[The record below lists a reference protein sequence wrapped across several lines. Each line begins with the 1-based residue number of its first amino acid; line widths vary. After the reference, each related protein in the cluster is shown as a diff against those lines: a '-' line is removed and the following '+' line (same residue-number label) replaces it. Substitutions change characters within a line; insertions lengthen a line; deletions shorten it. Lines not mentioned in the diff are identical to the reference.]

1 MMINLLSRFTQK
13 YYLALTGCLL
23 VAAMSNPS
31 QAVVFQAE
39 NYNNFFD
46 TTPGNSGGAFR
57 NDAVD
62 IEMSTDSGGGYN
74 VGWIA
79 ATEWLVYNNLS
90 IPSSGNY
97 TIRMRVASP
106 SGATAS
112 VDLNGGSIQLG
123 NFAIPATGGWQNWT
137 TVSRTVYI
145 NAGTYSLGVF
155 AQTTGWN
162 FNWIEVVSSG
172 GGTTGLVTVYEH
184 CNYGGWSAGF
194 NTGSFDVNAMN
205 AVGSRNDQ
213 ISSIRVAAG
222 YEAVLY
228 DNWDFTGAS
237 VTIRGDNSC
246 ISNFNDRASSMI
258 VRTAT
263 TTPPPSGFGAVV
275 SEAQFNQMFPNRN
288 PFYTYSGLVAATA
301 SYPAFAGTGD
311 LALKK
316 REAAA
321 ALANFSHETG
331 GLVYVTEIAQGEYC
345 GDWDGNPATCPC
357 APGKRYYGRG
367 PIQLSW
373 NGNYCAAGA
382 ALGLDLRANP
392 DLVQQNAT
400 VAWQTALWFWM
411 TQSGAGFRSSHA
423 SIVGGFG
430 FGETIRTINGALE
443 CNGGNPAQVQSRIN
457 DYQRFLNILGTS
469 AGPGNLGC

>member
-1 MMINLLSRFTQK
+1 MIKLLTQVRH
-13 YYLALTGCLL
+13 LATPALL
-23 VAAMSNPS
+23 LLAAVALPS

-39 NYNNFFD
+39 SYNNFFD
-46 TTPGNSGGAFR
+46 TTPGNTGGAFR

-62 IEMSTDSGGGYN
+62 IEITNDSGGGYN
-74 VGWIA
+74 VGWIE
-79 ATEWLVYNNLS
+79 ATEWLVYNNLT
-90 IPSSGNY
+90 IPTTGNY

-123 NFAIPATGGWQNWT
+123 NFTIPATGGWQNWT
-137 TVSRTVYI
+137 TVSRTVRI
-145 NAGTYSLGVF
+145 NAGTYNLGVF
-155 AQTTGWN
+155 AQTNGWN
-162 FNWIEVVSSG
+162 FNWIEVVGSG
-172 GGTTGLVTVYEH
+172 GGTTGLVTVYEN

-194 NTGSFDVNAMN
+194 NTGSFDVNALT
-205 AVGSRNDQ
+205 ALGARNDQ

-228 DNWDFTGAS
+228 EHWDFSGSS

-246 ISNFNDRASSMI
+246 ISNFNDRTSSMI

-263 TTPPPSGFGAVV
+263 TNPQPTGFAAVV

-311 LALKK
+311 LAMKK

-331 GLVYVTEIAQGEYC
+331 GLVHVTEIAKGEYC

-411 TQSGAGFRSSHA
+411 TQPGAGFRPAHS
-423 SIVGGFG
+423 SIVGNFG
-430 FGETIRTINGALE
+430 FGETIRTINGSLE
-443 CNGGNPAQVQSRIN
+443 CNGGNPAQVQGRIN
-457 DYQRFLNILGTS
+457 DYQRFLNILGAT